1 MSPAATGGIV
11 IRSPQR
17 LHSNPYSPI
26 DLSVDHFFRS
36 WSSARTAAAR
46 VAALIDEEA
55 ELDRLYAAPRDEFVK
70 LRNELARRFREEGER
85 AIATRIGELKK
96 PSVSAWAVNQL
107 ARRRELDMQR
117 LINAGE
123 ALENAHRD
131 AISGGD
137 ASGFEEARRDE
148 DAAVRRLLAA
158 AEELGPVSEATLDRI
173 GKTLRAAAATPDGR
187 RAVKQGRL
195 EEDLEPPGFDALVG
209 LAPPQAP
216 ARKGRARPAPDDRR
230 QRRRQIETLRD
241 KKRDADAKSK
251 QAADEARNLERRAR
265 EADQAAKKAHR
276 DAASAR
282 KRADAAAA
290 QAQRLE
296 AELTELER

>member
-1 MSPAATGGIV
+1 
-11 IRSPQR
+11 
-17 LHSNPYSPI
+17 
-26 DLSVDHFFRS
+26 
-36 WSSARTAAAR
+36 
-46 VAALIDEEA
+46 LIDEEA

-85 AIATRIGELKK
+85 AVASRIGELKK
-96 PSVSAWAVNQL
+96 PSVSAWTVNQL

-117 LINAGE
+117 LVNAGE
-123 ALENAHRD
+123 ALENAHRE

-137 ASGFEEARRDE
+137 AGGFEQARRDE
-148 DAAVRRLLAA
+148 DAAVRRLLTA
-158 AEELGPVSEATLDRI
+158 AEELAPASAATLDRI
-173 GKTLRAAAATPDGR
+173 GKTLRAAAATPEGR

-209 LAPPQAP
+209 LAQPQAP
-216 ARKGRARPAPDDRR
+216 ARKGRTRPAPDERR
-230 QRRRQIETLRD
+230 QRRRQIDTLRE

-251 QAADEARNLERRAR
+251 AAADEARELERRAR

-276 DAASAR
+276 DAATAR

-296 AELTELER
+296 TELAELQR